1 MRTVFLMILVAGCGS
16 GRKAGPTVDHMDQGP
31 LPFEEFDL
39 AQPVS
44 TDLATTFDP
53 DAACAT
59 ATVDAQVSSRAIDI
73 IWVVDN
79 SGSMAPAITQVQQGL
94 NAFAAAISA
103 KSIDYQIVLLSLR
116 SPTSPITVGGKQRFP
131 VCVPTP
137 LGGAACGNGPH
148 FFHSSIDIKSTQPLE
163 HLLGTLG
170 QTAGYTDGEAR
181 GGEAWAQVL
190 RPTAHKSFVVVS
202 DDDSRLLPSDFEHFA
217 GGTNPFNSDTLPPGI
232 LDASWMGAFDNY
244 TFNGI
249 YGWGSAT
256 NPSTMCTY
264 ANNTKP
270 ASAGP
275 HYTSLVTA
283 SGGVRAKICDVASS
297 WTTFLD
303 DITKS
308 VVQASLTCDLPI
320 PAPPMGVLDP
330 AAINVAVNTGTSNTT
345 LYKVADATACGTTGG
360 WYYDNPTAPTH
371 ITLCP
376 TACTAAQQA
385 ITAAMGGRIVVQ
397 FGCQSLIL

>member
-1 MRTVFLMILVAGCGS
+1 MRYVFLMILVAGCGS
-16 GRKAGPTVDHMDQGP
+16 GVRKPSPDQGA

-39 AQPVS
+39 SPPGS
-44 TDLATTFDP
+44 TDLATAFDP
-53 DAACAT
+53 DAACAS
-59 ATVDAQVSSRAIDI
+59 ATVDAQVTSRAIDI

-94 NAFAAAISA
+94 NDFAAAISA

-131 VCVPTP
+131 VCVPAP
-137 LGGAACGNGPH
+137 LGGAACANGAH

-170 QTAGYTDGEAR
+170 QTAGYTAGEAR

-190 RPTAHKSFVVVS
+190 RPGAHKSFVVVS

-217 GGTNPFNSDTLPPGI
+217 GGTNPFNTDTLPPGI
-232 LDASWMGAFDNY
+232 LDSSWMGAFNGY

-264 ANNTKP
+264 TGGAKP
-270 ASAGP
+270 ASSGP
-275 HYTSLVTA
+275 NYTTLVTA

-297 WTTFLD
+297 WSTFLD

-308 VVQASLTCDLPI
+308 VVQASLTCDLALPT
-320 PAPPMGVLDP
+320 PPQGALDP
-330 AAINVAVNTGTSNTT
+330 AAVNVAVKTGTTTTT
-345 LYKVADATACGTTGG
+345 LYKVAGSTACGTAGG
-360 WYYDNPTAPTH
+360 WYYDDPVTPTR

-376 TACTAAQQA
+376 TACTEATQAVTAAQ
-385 ITAAMGGRIVVQ
+385 GGGIVVQ